1 MKAKCEECDG
11 DVSVPD
17 DAIVGEIVKCK
28 ECGSDYEVAEI
39 SKGEVKLKV
48 AEVAEEDW
56 GE

>member
-1 MKAKCEECDG
+1 
-11 DVSVPD
+11 VPD

-28 ECGSDYEVAEI
+28 ECGSDYEVESI
-39 SKGEVKLKV
+39 SKSGVKLKP